1 MRPAKIISV
10 VFHPVVMPLV
20 GVFILLTYGGWLNLI
35 PVEGKEFIYLVVAL
49 TTLVLPLAIMPIL
62 LKTKVITSYLLT
74 DKNERRIPLLLVALL
89 YLIGAFLL
97 QKLDAPV
104 ILSLFLN
111 GSSMVILAVAIFNW
125 RWKISNHM
133 AGIGGVTGMVLAI
146 SLRWMINEQL
156 IIAIL
161 FLVAGLTGYAR
172 LKDDDH
178 TPAQVYVG
186 YLLGLSINF
195 ILIRLI

>member
-1 MRPAKIISV
+1 
-10 VFHPVVMPLV
+10 MPLV

>member
-10 VFHPVVMPLV
+10 VFHPIIMPLA
-20 GVFILLTYGGWLNLI
+20 GVFILLTFGGWLNLI
-35 PVEGKEFIYLVVAL
+35 PPEGKRYIYLIVVF
-49 TTLVLPLAIMPIL
+49 TTIILPLSIMPVL
-62 LKTKVITSYLLT
+62 LKTRLISSYLLT
-74 DKNERRIPLLLVALL
+74 DRDERRIPLLMMAMM
-89 YLIGAFLL
+89 YMAGAYML
-97 QKLDAPV
+97 QRADAPT

-111 GSSMVILAVAIFNW
+111 GSSMVVLAVAIFNW

-146 SLRWMINEQL
+146 SMRWMLNEQ
-156 IIAIL
+156 IIIGVL
-161 FLVAGLTGYAR
+161 FLIAGITGYAR
-172 LKDDDH
+172 MKDDDH

-195 ILIRLI
+195 LLIKLI

>member
-1 MRPAKIISV
+1 MRPSRIISV
-10 VFHPVVMPLV
+10 LFHPVLMPLA
-20 GVFILLTYGGWLNLI
+20 GVFILLTFGGWLNLI
-35 PVEGKEFIYLVVAL
+35 PAEGKKYIYLVVLL

-62 LKTKVITSYLLT
+62 LRTKIITSYLLT
-74 DKNERRIPLLLVALL
+74 ERDERRIPLLLVALL
-89 YLIGAFLL
+89 YLIGAFVL
-97 QKLDAPV
+97 QKVDAPV

-111 GSSMVILAVAIFNW
+111 GSSMIVLAVAIFNW
-125 RWKISNHM
+125 KWKISIHM

-146 SLRWMINEQL
+146 SMRWMLNEQM

-161 FLVAGLTGYAR
+161 FLMAGLTGYAR

-186 YLLGLSINF
+186 YLVGLTINLV
-195 ILIRLI
+195 LIRLI

>member
-1 MRPAKIISV
+1 
-10 VFHPVVMPLV
+10 MPLV
-20 GVFILLTYGGWLNLI
+20 GVFILLTYGGWLNLL
-35 PVEGKEFIYLVVAL
+35 PSEGKKYIYLVVLL
-49 TTLVLPLAIMPIL
+49 TTLVLPLAIMPVL
-62 LKTKVITSYLLT
+62 LRTKVISNYLLT
-74 DKNERRIPLLLVALL
+74 DRNERRIPLLMIALL
-89 YLIGAFLL
+89 YLIGAFIL
-97 QKLDAPV
+97 QKVDAPV

-111 GSSMVILAVAIFNW
+111 GSSMVVLAVAIFNW

-146 SLRWMINEQL
+146 SMRWMLNEQL

-161 FLVAGLTGYAR
+161 FLVAGLTGYAC

-186 YLLGLSINF
+186 YLVGLAINF
-195 ILIRLI
+195 LLIRLI